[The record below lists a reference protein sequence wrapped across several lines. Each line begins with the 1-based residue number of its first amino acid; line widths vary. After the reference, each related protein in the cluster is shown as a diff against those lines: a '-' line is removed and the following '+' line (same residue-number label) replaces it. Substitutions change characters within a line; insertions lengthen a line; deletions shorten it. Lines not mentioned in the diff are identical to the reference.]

1 MAQCRTAGCIR
12 LAQFLRIEFRVG
24 IFYLLFNLIL
34 GERYVDVGK

>member
-1 MAQCRTAGCIR
+1 MAQCRTVGRLR

-24 IFYLLFNLIL
+24 ILFFNLIL